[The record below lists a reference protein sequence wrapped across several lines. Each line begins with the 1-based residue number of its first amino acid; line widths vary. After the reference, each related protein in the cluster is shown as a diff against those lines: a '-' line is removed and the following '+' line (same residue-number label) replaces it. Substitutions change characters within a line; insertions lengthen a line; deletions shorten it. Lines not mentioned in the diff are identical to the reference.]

1 MSFQL
6 TQRVIKLLCGRISYE
21 RGEAYYR
28 AGKVIFQQIDH
39 ASRVYAADVSGTG
52 LYHVSVQIDQHG
64 DVHAE
69 CNCPAFYTYTNY
81 CKHIAAV
88 LLGVHD
94 LQQNGKPPVRSYP
107 SLLHTGLEEDER
119 YGERGADDA
128 LGAARNA
135 ASQAR
140 PVEIS
145 SRDIWIARDM
155 MHLFEDNTKQPLR
168 AGTRFDARTP
178 LQAVFTL

>member
-94 LQQNGKPPVRSYP
+94 LQQNGKPRCVLILPCCIRDLRRTSDMG
-107 SLLHTGLEEDER
+107 SAGRTMLW
-119 YGERGADDA
+119 
-128 LGAARNA
+128 
-135 ASQAR
+135 AR
-140 PVEIS
+140 P
-145 SRDIWIARDM
+145 
-155 MHLFEDNTKQPLR
+155 
-168 AGTRFDARTP
+168 GTP
-178 LQAVFTL
+178 LPKRVRLKFLPGTSGSPAT